1 MPIAPMFDSKFCKLQ
16 VAMLRCYR
24 QEMDLMPRFPEVV
37 PSQQLTHLH
46 TPSSRNRTS
55 EHFTPLHYFLKL
67 GSHIP
72 SEKQFASTE
81 MSASSCLAQGK
92 LAFRELS
99 IAQVQN
105 LCHEVISS
113 MPCGRAHNVIQ
124 IHVHCRACYGHAVQV
139 QELTDDAPLLMRGST
154 LDHLPRVVQ

>member
-1 MPIAPMFDSKFCKLQ
+1 MGFCFIDRRCQSHPCSTANFASSKWPCSAAIGKKWISCHGSQKLCP
-16 VAMLRCYR
+16 L
-24 QEMDLMPRFPEVV
+24 
-37 PSQQLTHLH
+37 S
-46 TPSSRNRTS
+46 NRTS